1 MTNKLEPEAGVE
13 VLLVGHHVE
22 LVQIL
27 HRPLAS
33 LAIFL
38 SGLSNLGL
46 RRLGSLQKIRLE
58 WMVRAFD
65 GETNKSFH
73 LLFEFIV
80 NSGLDSDSVSRRL
93 GLRLHHSLL
102 ASHLNGVKV
111 LTNKNILEVCP
122 PF

>member
-1 MTNKLEPEAGVE
+1 MTKLKPEAGVE

-27 HRPLAS
+27 HRPLSS

-38 SGLSNLGL
+38 PGLSNLGL

-58 WMVRAFD
+58 WMIQTFRW
-65 GETNKSFH
+65 ENKNSFH

-80 NSGLDSDSVSRRL
+80 NSGLDSDSMSRRL

-111 LTNKNILEVCP
+111 
-122 PF
+122 

>member
-1 MTNKLEPEAGVE
+1 MTNKLEPETGVE

-22 LVQIL
+22 LVQVL
-27 HRPLAS
+27 HRPLSS

-38 SGLSNLGL
+38 PGLSNLGL
-46 RRLGSLQKIRLE
+46 RGLGSLQKTRLE
-58 WMVRAFD
+58 WMVRAFR
-65 GETNKSFH
+65 GETKKSFH

-102 ASHLNGVKV
+102 ASHLDNIKV
-111 LTNKNILEVCP
+111 LTNKNILEV
-122 PF
+122 

>member
-1 MTNKLEPEAGVE
+1 MTKLKPEAGVE

-38 SGLSNLGL
+38 PGLSNLGL
-46 RRLGSLQKIRLE
+46 RRLGSLQKTRLE
-58 WMVRAFD
+58 WMVRAFR
-65 GETNKSFH
+65 GETKKSFH
-73 LLFEFIV
+73 LLFELIV

-102 ASHLNGVKV
+102 ASHLDNIKV
-111 LTNKNILEVCP
+111 LTKENNLEV
-122 PF
+122 

>member
-1 MTNKLEPEAGVE
+1 MTHKLEPEAGVE

-38 SGLSNLGL
+38 PGLSNLGL

-58 WMVRAFD
+58 WMIQTFRW
-65 GETNKSFH
+65 ETKDSFH

-80 NSGLDSDSVSRRL
+80 NSGLDPDSVSRRL

-102 ASHLNGVKV
+102 ASHLDNIKV
-111 LTNKNILEVCP
+111 LTNKNILEV
-122 PF
+122 